1 MIWDDATF
9 LKHVKETLGENYTEE
24 DATIVTDAI
33 KRTKR
38 IGARNYEQTICL
50 MEKEIR
56 ELRNNNEILKRRLSA
71 VQTRTVENTANKM
84 KVTIE
89 IEKI

>member
-1 MIWDDATF
+1 MIWGDTTF

>member
-1 MIWDDATF
+1 MNWDETMYS
-9 LKHVKETLGENYTEE
+9 KQVKEALGENYTEE
-24 DATIVTDAI
+24 DVMIVIDAI
-33 KRTKR
+33 KRTER

-56 ELRNNNEILKRRLSA
+56 ELRNSNEILKRRLSA
-71 VQTRTVENTANKM
+71 VQTRTIENTENKM

>member
-1 MIWDDATF
+1 MIWDDITF
-9 LKHVKETLGENYTEE
+9 LKHVKETIGENYTEE